1 MGRCNSFPLDLI
13 FFPRFLPEFV
23 SKEVSIRPSVDA
35 FRSGDDLELECRV
48 VQGRLEE
55 GMEIRYV

>member
-1 MGRCNSFPLDLI
+1 MHSFPLDLI
-13 FFPRFLPEFV
+13 FSPQFLPEFV

-35 FRSGDDLELECRV
+35 SRSGDDLELECRV